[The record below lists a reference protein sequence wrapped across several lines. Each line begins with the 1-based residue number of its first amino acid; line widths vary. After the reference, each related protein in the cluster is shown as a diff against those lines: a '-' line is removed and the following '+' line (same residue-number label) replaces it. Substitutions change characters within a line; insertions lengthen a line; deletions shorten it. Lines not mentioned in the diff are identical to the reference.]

1 MNLLYELIDYF
12 WRYIEYCIFDL
23 KDIIVAK
30 ESLILNFSYITI
42 DYFWCYFTHTEVHI
56 TPIEHISVK
65 LVFDHELPMHT
76 FWLYQVLDMP
86 DISPYLTDWTYFW
99 PNSIRSRNFYTYSLT
114 PSDFISTIQKSILEL
129 ITFFPVPRVLDHELY
144 KDASHWRYFS
154 HRVLYL
160 WRNGHF
166 SGKIALD
173 HELSTY
179 AHWLYLMLH
188 QTYRSP
194 YLAFWT

>member
-99 PNSIRSRNFYTYSLT
+99 PK
-114 PSDFISTIQKSILEL
+114 ST
-129 ITFFPVPRVLDHELY
+129 R
-144 KDASHWRYFS
+144 
-154 HRVLYL
+154 
-160 WRNGHF
+160 
-166 SGKIALD
+166 
-173 HELSTY
+173 
-179 AHWLYLMLH
+179 
-188 QTYRSP
+188 
-194 YLAFWT
+194 